1 MLADFFTKLL
11 QGALIT
17 RFCNVIIG
25 CKHVDSLD
33 VVPTP
38 EPKECVGSEQ
48 ANGHGTDEPDDD
60 GFILVGGRR
69 KNKAERGYGAVAPVP
84 VNMSGNEWTGKE
96 TLVNEESKVV

>member
-1 MLADFFTKLL
+1 MNYVAAIADVPHAKWNNWIIQESFV
-11 QGALIT
+11 QHIT
-17 RFCNVIIG
+17 DC
-25 CKHVDSLD
+25 L
-33 VVPTP
+33 T
-38 EPKECVGSEQ
+38 VGSEQ
-48 ANGHGTDEPDDD
+48 ANVHGTDEPDDD